1 MPLFMVKKQV
11 FEWVRAGQKTIDV
24 RRGKPWKGESAVFQ
38 CGSNIL
44 RLQIAKKERGRLDE
58 IVRQDN
64 FKAIIPSAKSVEEA
78 LEYLEGLYDSTEGLF
93 TAYYLSCNSDEH
105 LNSE

>member
-1 MPLFMVKKQV
+1 LPLFMVKKEV
-11 FEWVRAGQKTIDV
+11 FGWVKSGKKTVEV
-24 RRGKPWKGESAVFQ
+24 RRGNARKGEEAVFQ
-38 CGSNIL
+38 CGSHIL
-44 RLQIAKKERGRLDE
+44 RLQIAKKETGRLDE

-64 FKAIIPSAKSVEEA
+64 FRAIIPSAKSVEEA